1 MDFKQIKRQMIAKR
15 YSRSTVDVYISCLHA
30 FYDHF
35 QSDVNNLSKK
45 EIQNYQFTLV
55 KKGYSR
61 STQNQHINAI
71 KYYYEQVLKRPR
83 EIYYIERPR
92 KDRKLPEILS
102 KNEVYNIIS
111 ATENIKHK
119 AALTLLYA
127 CGLRIGE
134 LINLKLTDINSKRMC
149 IKISNAKGA
158 KDRIIPL
165 PINVL
170 NLLRKYY
177 KVYLPKT
184 YIFNGIDGGK
194 YTAMSVRN
202 VLKRSSRR
210 AGIRKNVTP
219 HMLRHSFAT
228 HVLES
233 GIDIRYIQA
242 VLGHN
247 SIKTTEIYTHVSS
260 KNVLAI
266 KSPVAEMQ
274 L

>member
-1 MDFKQIKRQMIAKR
+1 MIGKR
-15 YSRSTVDVYISCLHA
+15 YSQSTVGVYISCLHY
-30 FYDHF
+30 FHKHF
-35 QSDVNNLSKK
+35 KGNVNTLSKK
-45 EIQNYQFTLV
+45 EIQNYQYHLV
-55 KKGYSR
+55 IRGYSR

-71 KYYYEQVLKRPR
+71 KYYYEHVLKRPR

-102 KNEVYNIIS
+102 KNDVYNIIS

-119 AALTLLYA
+119 AALALLYA

-134 LINLKLTDINSKRMC
+134 LINLKLIDIDSKRMC

-158 KDRIIPL
+158 KDRIVPL

-170 NLLRKYY
+170 NLLRRYY

-184 YIFNGIDGGK
+184 YLFNGIDGGK
-194 YTAMSVRN
+194 YTAISVRN
-202 VLKRSSRR
+202 VLKRSTRH
-210 AGIRKNVTP
+210 AGLRKNVTP
-219 HMLRHSFAT
+219 HMLRHSYAT
-228 HVLES
+228 HMLEN
-233 GIDIRYIQA
+233 GTDIRYIQA
-242 VLGHN
+242 ILGHN

-266 KSPVAEMQ
+266 KSPIAEMQ